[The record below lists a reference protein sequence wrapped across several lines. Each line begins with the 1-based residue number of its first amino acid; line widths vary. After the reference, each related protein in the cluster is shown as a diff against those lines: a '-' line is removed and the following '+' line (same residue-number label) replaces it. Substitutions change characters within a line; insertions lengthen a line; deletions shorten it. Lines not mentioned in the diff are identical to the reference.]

1 MHNAI
6 SDIRDAVV
14 EGVAAGHVKAIVVR
28 GAGRAFCAGADIS
41 QQGSAAP
48 VERRV
53 QQPLDPG
60 NPAARNFEDLSVPVV
75 AAIHGF
81 ALGGG
86 LELALGCHYRILAAD
101 ARVGLPEVNIGILPG
116 GQGTQRLPRL
126 VGIDSA
132 LEIIT
137 TGRHLPAD
145 EALSFG
151 VVDEVVPP
159 GDDAGAAV
167 FAAAMAMASDLVG
180 IEPAELDRRKISR
193 MPPPDADRAVLD
205 KWMAHVQEV
214 RFGEP
219 APINI
224 VKSVEA
230 SCTSDSF
237 AAGVAQEGKNMQPL
251 MGSPEAF
258 ALRHLFFSERAYL
271 RGGDSAAPVESLIE
285 AIAVQDSGGPSSVAV
300 PVGATESE
308 VEGLLFPVVND
319 ALALLAANPAAS
331 TDDIDVAYT
340 QAYGFPRY
348 LVSRLHSPLRQEDF
362 LPVLPA
368 DRNVCCAGRADVV
381 GGAAGP
387 AAREGGPGGRGR
399 RRDRGPCRGRG
410 EPR

>member
-1 MHNAI
+1 M
-6 SDIRDAVV
+6 
-14 EGVAAGHVKAIVVR
+14 
-28 GAGRAFCAGADIS
+28 
-41 QQGSAAP
+41 
-48 VERRV
+48 
-53 QQPLDPG
+53 
-60 NPAARNFEDLSVPVV
+60 
-75 AAIHGF
+75 
-81 ALGGG
+81 
-86 LELALGCHYRILAAD
+86 
-101 ARVGLPEVNIGILPG
+101 
-116 GQGTQRLPRL
+116 
-126 VGIDSA
+126 
-132 LEIIT
+132 
-137 TGRHLPAD
+137 
-145 EALSFG
+145 
-151 VVDEVVPP
+151 VDEVVPP

-180 IEPAELDRRKISR
+180 IEPAELDGRKISR

-205 KWMAHVQEV
+205 KWMAHVQEA

-348 LVSRLHSPLRQEDF
+348 LVSLFCTAPATRRLLAYLAYEYLASYLASGSQH
-362 LPVLPA
+362 
-368 DRNVCCAGRADVV
+368 RNVCWAGRADVV
-381 GGAAGP
+381 VGETGA

>member
-1 MHNAI
+1 M
-6 SDIRDAVV
+6 
-14 EGVAAGHVKAIVVR
+14 
-28 GAGRAFCAGADIS
+28 
-41 QQGSAAP
+41 
-48 VERRV
+48 
-53 QQPLDPG
+53 
-60 NPAARNFEDLSVPVV
+60 
-75 AAIHGF
+75 
-81 ALGGG
+81 
-86 LELALGCHYRILAAD
+86 
-101 ARVGLPEVNIGILPG
+101 
-116 GQGTQRLPRL
+116 
-126 VGIDSA
+126 
-132 LEIIT
+132 
-137 TGRHLPAD
+137 
-145 EALSFG
+145 
-151 VVDEVVPP
+151 VDEVVPP

-180 IEPAELDRRKISR
+180 IEPAELDGRKISR

-205 KWMAHVQEV
+205 KWMAHVQEA

-230 SCTSDSF
+230 SCTSESF

-348 LVSRLHSPLRQEDF
+348 LVSLFCTAPATRRLLACLASRSQR
-362 LPVLPA
+362 VLG
-368 DRNVCCAGRADVV
+368 RAGRC
-381 GGAAGP
+381 
-387 AAREGGPGGRGR
+387 GGRRSWG
-399 RRDRGPCRGRG
+399 CSA
-410 EPR
+410 